1 MISHIIQFNLLNT
14 VNVRMIATH
23 VIINSNYSV
32 GRIGPV
38 FSHHEGYRPF
48 QKYIIIKA
56 TTFQYFDWDH
66 KPYGY

>member
-1 MISHIIQFNLLNT
+1 MISYIIQFNLSNT
-14 VNVRMIATH
+14 VNVRTIAMQ

-38 FSHHEGYRPF
+38 FSHHEGYRSF
-48 QKYIIIKA
+48 QKYIIIIE